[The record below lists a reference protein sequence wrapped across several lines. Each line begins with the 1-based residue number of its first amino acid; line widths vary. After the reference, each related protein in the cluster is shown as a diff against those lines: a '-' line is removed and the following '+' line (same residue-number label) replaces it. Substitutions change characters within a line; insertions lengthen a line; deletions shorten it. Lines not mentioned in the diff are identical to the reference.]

1 MSRRKTVENILNAGN
16 HPLPLTPLSLEFLV
30 GTIKELGYK
39 SSYIYLAEA
48 KTVHVEKGHPWTQVE
63 RNYKLGMAAAKRGTG
78 PRKKAVEVAEADW
91 ADHRLLQTSPREGYK
106 VLLPAH
112 LFACGVHWM
121 MREIELA
128 DLNPPT

>member
-1 MSRRKTVENILNAGN
+1 MENILNAGN

-63 RNYKLGMAAAKRGTG
+63 RNYKLCMAAAKEAQGRERRQWRLQKQIGLTTDCYKPLRARATKCSCQLTCSRVACTG
-78 PRKKAVEVAEADW
+78 
-91 ADHRLLQTSPREGYK
+91 
-106 VLLPAH
+106 
-112 LFACGVHWM
+112 
-121 MREIELA
+121 
-128 DLNPPT
+128 